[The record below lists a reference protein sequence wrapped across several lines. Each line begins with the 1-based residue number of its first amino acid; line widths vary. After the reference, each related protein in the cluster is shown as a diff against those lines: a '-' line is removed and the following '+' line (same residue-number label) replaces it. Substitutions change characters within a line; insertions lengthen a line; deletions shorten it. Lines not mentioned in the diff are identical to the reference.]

1 MTDAKQEFKTL
12 INCLVAMA
20 ASDGILHENEV
31 DVISVI
37 LKKITGL
44 DINKEIICEAYESY
58 QDSNIV
64 SVYDIL
70 NSDKNDIGDD
80 MKELIIKASYLIMI
94 SDGDI
99 AEQET
104 EKLSEIAALL
114 DVKGAKFVRFI
125 REAAQVS

>member
-1 MTDAKQEFKTL
+1 
-12 INCLVAMA
+12 MA
-20 ASDGILHENEV
+20 ASDGILHEKEV
-31 DVISVI
+31 DVILVI

-80 MKELIIKASYLIMI
+80 MKELIIKASYLLMI
-94 SDGDI
+94 SDGNI

-104 EKLSEIAALL
+104 EILSEITALL
-114 DVKGAKFVRFI
+114 DVKEDNFVRLI

>member
-1 MTDAKQEFKTL
+1 VTDAKQKFKTL

-20 ASDGILHENEV
+20 ASDGILHEKEV
-31 DVISVI
+31 DVILVI

-70 NSDKNDIGDD
+70 NSAKNNIGDD

-114 DVKGAKFVRFI
+114 DVKEDKFVRLI

>member
-37 LKKITGL
+37 LKDITGL

-58 QDSNIV
+58 QESNIV

-114 DVKGAKFVRFI
+114 DVKEAKFVRII

>member
-1 MTDAKQEFKTL
+1 MIDAKQKFKTL

-37 LKKITGL
+37 LKELTGL

-114 DVKGAKFVRFI
+114 DVKEDKFVRLI

>member
-1 MTDAKQEFKTL
+1 VTDAKQKFKTL

-20 ASDGILHENEV
+20 ASDGILHEKEV

-37 LKKITGL
+37 LKDITGL

-58 QDSNIV
+58 QESNIV

-80 MKELIIKASYLIMI
+80 MKELIIKATYLIMI

-114 DVKGAKFVRFI
+114 DVKEAKFVRLI

>member
-1 MTDAKQEFKTL
+1 MTDAKQKFKTL

-20 ASDGILHENEV
+20 ASDGILHEKEV

-37 LKKITGL
+37 LKDITGL

-58 QDSNIV
+58 QESNIV
-64 SVYDIL
+64 SVYDII

-114 DVKGAKFVRFI
+114 DVKGAKFVRLI

>member
-1 MTDAKQEFKTL
+1 VTDAKQKFKTL

-20 ASDGILHENEV
+20 ASDGILHEKEV

-37 LKKITGL
+37 LKNITGL

-80 MKELIIKASYLIMI
+80 MKELIIKATYLIMI

-114 DVKGAKFVRFI
+114 DVKEAKFVRFI

>member
-1 MTDAKQEFKTL
+1 VTDAKQKYKTL

-37 LKKITGL
+37 LKDITGL

-58 QDSNIV
+58 QESNIV

-114 DVKGAKFVRFI
+114 DVKEAKFVRLI

>member
-1 MTDAKQEFKTL
+1 MTDAKQKFKTL

-37 LKKITGL
+37 LKDITGL

-58 QDSNIV
+58 QESNIV

-114 DVKGAKFVRFI
+114 DVKEAKFVRLI

>member
-1 MTDAKQEFKTL
+1 
-12 INCLVAMA
+12 MA

-37 LKKITGL
+37 LKDITGL
-44 DINKEIICEAYESY
+44 DINKEIICEAYKSY
-58 QDSNIV
+58 QESNIV

-114 DVKGAKFVRFI
+114 DVKEAKFVRLI

>member
-1 MTDAKQEFKTL
+1 MTDAKQKFKTL

-20 ASDGILHENEV
+20 ASDGILHEKEV

-37 LKKITGL
+37 LKDITGL

-58 QDSNIV
+58 QESNIV

-80 MKELIIKASYLIMI
+80 MKELIIKATYLIMI

-114 DVKGAKFVRFI
+114 DVKEAKFVRLI